1 MPGFD
6 SVACGSSVLGSGA
19 GEGTSICGCW
29 SAFGGSACFGR
40 SAQRAPR
47 KTTSSTAS
55 SPITSFAAG
64 LPPGPRAPGPATPG
78 MAGISD
84 LKRSD
89 GGWSGISFVPILY
102 TNRSNLTTD
111 CPQSTEKG
119 NVTSGPDVKTETNED
134 DLARSTTSAPLAFQT
149 PKSPPS
155 KNRGRGTPVT
165 LLPDELQKWYS
176 LIACRPQ
183 EKRKNRASRP
193 PFRPVP
199 SQAGRCTNEAKA
211 IGSGISRA
219 VLSC

>member
-102 TNRSNLTTD
+102 TNRSKLTTD
-111 CPQSTEKG
+111 CPESTEKG

-134 DLARSTTSAPLAFQT
+134 DLARSTASAPLAFQR

-155 KNRGRGTPVT
+155 KTEGGDFDFSSIISLRPFRHFP
-165 LLPDELQKWYS
+165 LLPVSDPCFPTRNSYLS
-176 LIACRPQ
+176 NPQ
-183 EKRKNRASRP
+183 LLNALPLHS
-193 PFRPVP
+193 
-199 SQAGRCTNEAKA
+199 N
-211 IGSGISRA
+211 
-219 VLSC
+219 